1 MGLLSIVLPS
11 AAKNS
16 VLLSY
21 VLIVLTTVV
30 LYLLACDPLPP
41 CTGTVKH
48 WVRRW
53 VPSRDATAA
62 NQVGQRRSAA

>member
-1 MGLLSIVLPS
+1 MYVSLRLHV
-11 AAKNS
+11 

-30 LYLLACDPLPP
+30 LYLLACDPMPP
-41 CTGTVKH
+41 CAGTLRH

-53 VPSRDATAA
+53 VPARASTATDA
-62 NQVGQRRSAA
+62 VGQRRTAA